1 MELKTITRT
10 FKSQPSMKIVTLIG
24 ARPQII
30 KAAALSRTI
39 KNKFSDKV
47 REVIVHTGQH
57 YDANMSQVFIDE
69 LGIPE
74 PDYNLNIGSGSHGV
88 QTAGMITGTEEIL
101 LREKPD
107 YLVLYG
113 DTNSTLAGAIAA
125 SKIHV
130 PIAHIE
136 AGLRSFNKNMPEEI
150 NRIMADH
157 ASTLLFSPTETGLKN
172 LIHEGFDKDSQPPF
186 TADRP
191 GIFHCGDVMYDN
203 SLHFRKIAEEKSD
216 ILKMQQL
223 EEKPFF
229 LATVHRDNNTDQ
241 PERLNA
247 IFEAFLEI
255 SQKSQI
261 PLVLPLHPRTAKLL
275 GKNLDNRLYQQLQQE
290 ENIRLIPPVSFLDMI
305 VLESR
310 CEMVFTDSG
319 GVQKEAYF
327 FEKPSLIL
335 RSETE
340 WKEIVE
346 QGCGI
351 VVNADRNKMIQA
363 SEHFRRMGK
372 ELKFPTLF
380 GDGKAAEFIVE
391 QMIK

>member
-1 MELKTITRT
+1 
-10 FKSQPSMKIVTLIG
+10 MKIVTLIG

-30 KAAALSRTI
+30 KAAALSRAI
-39 KNKFSDKV
+39 KNRFSDEIQ
-47 REVIVHTGQH
+47 EVIIHTGQH
-57 YDANMSQVFIDE
+57 YDTNMSQAFIDE

-88 QTAGMITGTEEIL
+88 QTAGMITGVEEIL

-136 AGLRSFNKNMPEEI
+136 AGLRSFNKSMPEEI

-157 ASTLLFSPTETGLKN
+157 ASTLLFSPTGTGLQN
-172 LIHEGFDKDSQPPF
+172 LIREGFDKDNLPPF
-186 TADRP
+186 TADHP

-203 SLHFRKIAEEKSD
+203 SRYFRKIAEEKSD

-223 EEKPFF
+223 EGEPFF

-255 SQKSQI
+255 SRESRT

-275 GKNLDNRLYQQLQQE
+275 GKNLDNRLYHQLQQE

-305 VLESR
+305 ILESR

-327 FEKPSLIL
+327 FEKPAIIL

-340 WKEIVE
+340 WKEIIE

-351 VVNADRNKMIQA
+351 IVNADRNKIIQA
-363 SEHFRRMGK
+363 FEHFSRVRK
-372 ELKFPTLF
+372 ELQFPPLF
-380 GDGKAAEFIVE
+380 GDGKATEFIAGILL
-391 QMIK
+391 QNQS

>member
-1 MELKTITRT
+1 
-10 FKSQPSMKIVTLIG
+10 MKIVTIIG

-39 KNKFSDKV
+39 RNKFATQIK
-47 REVIVHTGQH
+47 EIIVHTGQH

-69 LGIPE
+69 LGIPQ

-88 QTAGMITGTEEIL
+88 QTAGMITGIEEIL
-101 LREKPD
+101 LKEKPD

-130 PIAHIE
+130 PIVHIE
-136 AGLRSFNKNMPEEI
+136 AGLRSFNKSMPEEI

-157 ASTLLFSPTETGLKN
+157 ASTLLFSPTLTGFNN
-172 LIHEGFDKDSQPPF
+172 LIKEGFNRDNQRPYS
-186 TADRP
+186 ADHP

-203 SLHFRKIAEEKSD
+203 SLYFETIARDKSD
-216 ILKMQQL
+216 VLQRLVL
-223 EEKPFF
+223 EGKAFY

-241 PERLNA
+241 PKRLNA
-247 IFEAFLEI
+247 IFESFQEI
-255 SQKSQI
+255 TQSTQI
-261 PLVLPLHPRTAKLL
+261 PLVLPLHPRTSKLL
-275 GKNLDNRLYQQLQQE
+275 KKNLEPALYQQINQNKL
-290 ENIRLIPPVSFLDMI
+290 IRLIPPVSFLDMI
-305 VLESR
+305 MLEKN
-310 CEMVFTDSG
+310 CQLLFTDSG

-327 FEKPSLIL
+327 FGKPAIIL

-346 QGCGI
+346 VGCGRI
-351 VVNADRNKMIQA
+351 VNTDRDKIMSA
-363 SEHFRRMGK
+363 CKHFQQVGK
-372 ELKFPTLF
+372 TLEFPIIF
-380 GDGKAAEFIVE
+380 GDGKAAEFIAKT
-391 QMIK
+391 MMG